1 MEIFD
6 FDNMRRKWSIIR
18 YRNMVPIQ
26 LLCGLLRRWNHCRRE
41 TSENIRFKSW
51 AGRRRCRLSFGT
63 SLARTQKNFHFF
75 VKTRNIRI
83 RGISRLTSLLPHRIF
98 PNSDNT
104 FLSSLSRFA
113 VKNLQCSQKHESILY
128 TFNLLKLSIR
138 KLITDWLLYDTVF
151 CI

>member
-1 MEIFD
+1 
-6 FDNMRRKWSIIR
+6 
-18 YRNMVPIQ
+18 MVPIG

-41 TSENIRFKSW
+41 TSENIRRFKSR
-51 AGRRRCRLSFGT
+51 AGRRRRRLSLGT

-75 VKTRNIRI
+75 VKTRNIRV
-83 RGISRLTSLLPHRIF
+83 RGISRSTSLLPHRIF
-98 PNSDNT
+98 PNSGNT

-138 KLITDWLLYDTVF
+138 SLITDWFIWHYILHISEFLPLEYQWYLFKRIKSV
-151 CI
+151 